1 MREIGLWASVVS
13 ALLAGPAWAS
23 VRAVATSTP
32 VVTTTDGPIQGFEQ
46 AGINYFLGVPYAAPP
61 VGSLRWVAPT
71 APTPWTTTRQTVAFG
86 NFCPQG
92 LSQLS
97 NGGGAEDCLYLNVEG
112 PSAATPTSKLPVMVW
127 IHGGGLTTGSGQEYN
142 GANLIQSGNVVF
154 VSLNYRLGL
163 LGFLAHPALAAED
176 TAHHSSGNYG
186 MLDQQAALAW
196 VRANIANF
204 GGDPN
209 NITLFGESAGGQST
223 ITQLYSPLTGK
234 LKAAVIESGA
244 YARSYLTQAQA
255 QVQGTALASSLGC
268 TSETAACLRGLS
280 VAALVTAGGSDATGA
295 ATVNIAP
302 NVDGWMLTQQPF
314 QAFAAGNFQHIP
326 IIDGSNHDEYRLF
339 VSENDL
345 FNALA
350 GHPGGYTPADYV
362 SMVEGLA
369 GSFAPQVFAQYPLSN
384 YASPNYAI
392 SALATDYAFSCGALL
407 LDGLMAQYTSV
418 YAYEFNDINPP
429 NIFLPP
435 DPYLPSIGDSHAI
448 ELPYLFP
455 TYRNETLNLGPAVFT
470 TPQLYLGSSMRALWT
485 SLARYGRP
493 LNPRGG
499 YWGKYSIAAHAF
511 ASFVAPSN
519 GTETNFYSF
528 HKCGFWGPALLSEAG
543 LPANTQY

>member
-1 MREIGLWASVVS
+1 MRGIGLGIAV
-13 ALLAGPAWAS
+13 ALVAGPASARM
-23 VRAVATSTP
+23 VTTVGVPTP
-32 VVTTTDGPIQGFEQ
+32 VVQTTGGPIQGYQ
-46 AGINYFLGVPYAAPP
+46 LGGINFFLGVPYAAPP

-71 APTPWTTTRQTVAFG
+71 PPSFQGATRQTVAFG

-97 NGGGAEDCLYLNVEG
+97 PGGGSEDCLYLNVEG
-112 PSAATPTSKLPVMVW
+112 PASATQGSKLPVMVW

-142 GANLIQSGNVVF
+142 GTSLIQGGNVIF

-163 LGFLAHPALAAED
+163 LGFMGHPALAAED
-176 TAHHSSGNYG
+176 TVHHSSGNYG

-209 NITLFGESAGGQST
+209 NLTIFGESAGGQSV

-234 LKAAVIESGA
+234 LKAAIIESGA
-244 YARSYLTQAQA
+244 YARTYPTQAEA
-255 QVQGTALASSLGC
+255 QSQGTSLATTFGC
-268 TSETAACLRGLS
+268 TDQTAACLRTIPA
-280 VAALVTAGGSDATGA
+280 AALVVAGGSDDTGSSS
-295 ATVNIAP
+295 VIAP

-345 FNALA
+345 LNAIG
-350 GHPGGYTPADYV
+350 GHPGGYTAADYIALV
-362 SMVEGLA
+362 QGLA
-369 GSFAPQVFAQYPLSN
+369 GSFAPQVLAEYPLSK
-384 YASPNYAI
+384 YPSPNYAV
-392 SALATDYAFSCGALL
+392 AAVGTDYAFSCGALL
-407 LDGLMAQYTSV
+407 LDALMSQYTSV

-435 DPYLPSIGDSHAI
+435 DPFMTSIGDSHAI

-455 TYRNETLNLGPAVFT
+455 TYRNVTLNLGPAAFT
-470 TPQLYLGSSMRALWT
+470 LPQQYLGGGMRAAWT

-499 YWGKYSIAAHAF
+499 AWGKYSVAAHAF

-519 GTETNFYSF
+519 GTETGFYTD
-528 HKCGFWGPALLSEAG
+528 HKCNFWGPALLSEAG
-543 LPANTQY
+543 LPPETQY

>member
-1 MREIGLWASVVS
+1 
-13 ALLAGPAWAS
+13 
-23 VRAVATSTP
+23 
-32 VVTTTDGPIQGFEQ
+32 
-46 AGINYFLGVPYAAPP
+46 
-61 VGSLRWVAPT
+61 
-71 APTPWTTTRQTVAFG
+71 
-86 NFCPQG
+86 
-92 LSQLS
+92 
-97 NGGGAEDCLYLNVEG
+97 
-112 PSAATPTSKLPVMVW
+112 
-127 IHGGGLTTGSGQEYN
+127 
-142 GANLIQSGNVVF
+142 
-154 VSLNYRLGL
+154 LNYRLGL

-280 VAALVTAGGSDATGA
+280 VAALVMAGGSDAAGA

-369 GSFAPQVFAQYPLSN
+369 GSFAPQVFAEYPLSN

-407 LDGLMAQYTSV
+407 LDALMSQYTSV

-435 DPYLPSIGDSHAI
+435 DPYMPSIGDSHAI

-455 TYRNETLNLGPAVFT
+455 TYRNETLDLGPAAFT
-470 TPQLYLGSSMRALWT
+470 TPQQYLGAGMRAMWT

-499 YWGKYSIAAHAF
+499 YWEKYSAAAHAF

-543 LPANTQY
+543 LPPNTQY